1 MAQSVKKPPAMQKT
15 WVQSLGWEDPLEKG
29 KATHSSILAS
39 SPWGRKES
47 DTTERLIWSE
57 VKVKVTQSCLTLCD
71 PMDYIVHGILQAR
84 ILEWVAFPF
93 SRGTSQPHNQTRAS
107 CIAGGFF
114 TNWAIREL
122 KKEEKE
128 RKRRGRRIQKGEFC
142 RPWHEILYLR
152 QDSLFDV
159 FQATL
164 PAFIC
169 AVPAPL
175 CHSDSLKPV

>member
-1 MAQSVKKPPAMQKT
+1 MTCHYLPRPTVYVLAAQSWWCTFYLFGKWKSHSR
-15 WVQSLGWEDPLEKG
+15 VQLF
-29 KATHSSILAS
+29 AT
-39 SPWGRKES
+39 PW
-47 DTTERLIWSE
+47 TIYT
-57 VKVKVTQSCLTLCD
+57 
-71 PMDYIVHGILQAR
+71 VHGILQAR